1 MAMHTE
7 LQIHKTAEELLSLTL
22 SLVRNIPRD
31 LKQVIGSKLRDE
43 ALQILV
49 LIGRANMAR
58 NKLEHLSQ
66 LLESIWMVN
75 YLLRALAN
83 QRLISLKQ
91 HSSAMQLTA
100 SIGKQENAWKG
111 KFATAPWRIHTGGE
125 ICTSTLRFLI
135 FSERP

>member
-7 LQIHKTAEELLSLTL
+7 LQIHRTAEELLGLTL

-58 NKLEHLSQ
+58 NKLEHLNQ

-100 SIGKQENAWKG
+100 SIGKQANAWKG
-111 KFATAPWRIHTGGE
+111 KFATAPVG
-125 ICTSTLRFLI
+125 
-135 FSERP
+135 